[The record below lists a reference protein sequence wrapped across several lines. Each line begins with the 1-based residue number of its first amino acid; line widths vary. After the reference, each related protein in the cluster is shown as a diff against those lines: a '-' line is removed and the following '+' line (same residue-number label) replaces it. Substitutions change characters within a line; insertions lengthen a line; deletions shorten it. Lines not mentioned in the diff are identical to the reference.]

1 MCVTPQCDLIP
12 AAQNLYLGLNFLVA
26 EFGECEEG
34 MLGSGDGTR
43 RDACTANGD
52 GEDELLGS
60 RDGDDVAL
68 RGHMLVGEGCA
79 EGPSLFALSWR
90 GGGRAKA
97 QEVRVCCTLCGRCKP
112 YPAIPPVFPCDTC
125 ERVLRLRRRGPR
137 SNKLPVTNLGLSF

>member
-90 GGGRAKA
+90 GGAGQRPKRYGCVAHCVEDASPTRRSLPSFLATRANA
-97 QEVRVCCTLCGRCKP
+97 C
-112 YPAIPPVFPCDTC
+112 FD
-125 ERVLRLRRRGPR
+125 
-137 SNKLPVTNLGLSF
+137 